1 MQRMPPPASSVARAS
16 GDALPS
22 TCLGVLCCS
31 AAFVAPSCGL
41 GRRCSACP
49 EVLRGVPRFRLC
61 PDWPRAAR
69 WVEMMRMSVRQPVAV
84 AGVSVPSHA
93 TLVVVGRPT
102 IVVTGVQSS
111 GSSFSSSL

>member
-1 MQRMPPPASSVARAS
+1 
-16 GDALPS
+16 
-22 TCLGVLCCS
+22 
-31 AAFVAPSCGL
+31 
-41 GRRCSACP
+41 
-49 EVLRGVPRFRLC
+49 
-61 PDWPRAAR
+61 
-69 WVEMMRMSVRQPVAV
+69 MMRMSVRQPVAV